1 MMRLPLSLP
10 ANERGAA
17 IIELAL
23 AAPFFAALAIGM
35 IDMSRAYSMKLKL
48 EQCAQRAIEK
58 SQASAT
64 QPTDFTFLGTEATT
78 AATAAGY
85 TGSTATVDYWLE
97 CNGVKTSETTGG
109 PLATNTCSSG
119 QTYARY
125 VTVTVSN
132 TYTPFFASRIWPNAN
147 AQGNIAVSGYAG
159 MRVQ

>member
-1 MMRLPLSLP
+1 MMRLRPNLG

-35 IDMSRAYSMKLKL
+35 IDLSRAYSMKLKL
-48 EQCAQRAIEK
+48 EQAAQRAIEK
-58 SQASAT
+58 AQASAT
-64 QPTDFTFLGTEATT
+64 QSTDYTFVGTEAAT

-85 TGSTATVDYWLE
+85 SGSTATVDYWLE
-97 CNGVKTSETTGG
+97 CNGTKTSETTGA
-109 PLATNTCSSG
+109 PLSPATCSSG

-132 TYTPFFASRIWPNAN
+132 TYTPFFASRIWPNAD